1 MAPIMNNAEILSLDP
16 YDEPPSF
23 WRRNSHA
30 LAALGVFV
38 STVLLTL
45 VSFPPFRF
53 PEAAYAFA
61 VPAVFWAYR
70 RPRWKLFATVVLG
83 ASAVAWTL
91 ILSWLHQVS
100 WIGMLLLGP
109 VIGIWVGSWFLAVR
123 WTMPQLLGRPH
134 LTRIL
139 LVFGLAALWVLIEW
153 SRTWLFSGFPW
164 LPLAASQW
172 QRVSILQIAAFTGS
186 AGVSFVL
193 IAVNLGFGAYAHR
206 LLCEARRGLNRRSQE
221 FFATMFLLV
230 VCLSIQMQET
240 INRGGYIVGLGK
252 VAFVQPNIPSTLK
265 WDPSEGPAI
274 METLQTL
281 TRQAAAARPNLILWP
296 EASTPWA
303 IKGDEQIRRWTE
315 ELVAKGRAPLVLG
328 SLAIEHPATPQEGW
342 YNGAFLVDPVG
353 GVQPGYYAKRK
364 LVPFGEYVPYRPL
377 LGWLQKVV
385 PIGSDDIL
393 AGSEP
398 GLLRTT
404 LRNVPVSLGPLIC
417 YEDIF
422 PNLARESVLAGA
434 DVLVVM
440 TNDGWFGEGGAA
452 YQHAAHSV
460 LRAVETR
467 RPVLRVGNSG
477 WSGWIDEFG
486 VTKAVATD
494 PDHGVYFRGVR
505 VTEVQRDFRWA
516 GRNSFY
522 VRHGDWF
529 VVLCAFLVAGAI
541 TLLRVSPKPQEEET
555 ADPVEES
562 PSGSPS

>member
-1 MAPIMNNAEILSLDP
+1 MNNAEILSLDP

-23 WRRNSHA
+23 RFRHAHA
-30 LAALGVFV
+30 LAAIGVFV
-38 STVLLTL
+38 ATVLLTL
-45 VSFPPFRF
+45 VSFPPYKL
-53 PEAAYAFA
+53 PEVGYAFA
-61 VPAVFWAYR
+61 VPAIFWAYR
-70 RPRWKLFATVVLG
+70 SPPLKLFAGVVLG

-91 ILSWLHQVS
+91 ILSWLHHVS
-100 WIGMLLLGP
+100 WLGMLLLGP

-172 QRVSILQIAAFTGS
+172 QRVSILQIAAFTG
-186 AGVSFVL
+186 AGGVSFVL

-206 LLCEARRGLNRRSQE
+206 LLCEGKRGLSRRSQE

-230 VCLSIQMQET
+230 VCLSIQMRET
-240 INRGGYIVGLGK
+240 INRAGYIVGLGK
-252 VAFVQPNIPSTLK
+252 VAFVQPYIPSNIK
-265 WDPSEGPAI
+265 WDPSEAPAI
-274 METLQTL
+274 QDILQTL

-303 IKGDEQIRRWTE
+303 IKGDEQIRKWTE
-315 ELVAKGRAPLVLG
+315 ELVAKGRVPLLMG

-342 YNGAFLVDPVG
+342 YNGAFLVDPVS
-353 GVQPGYYAKRK
+353 GVQAGYYAKRK
-364 LVPFGEYVPYRPL
+364 LVPFGEYVPFRPL
-377 LGWLQKVV
+377 LGWLQKIV

-393 AGSEP
+393 AGTEP
-398 GLLRTT
+398 RLLQTT
-404 LRNVPVSLGPLIC
+404 MRNVPVSLGPLIC

-422 PNLARESVLAGA
+422 PSLARESVLAGA
-434 DVLVVM
+434 DALVVM
-440 TNDGWFGEGGAA
+440 TNDGWFGEDGAA

-467 RPVLRVGNSG
+467 RPVLRVGNGG

-505 VTEVQRDFRWA
+505 VTEVQRDFRWV
-516 GRNSFY
+516 GKSSFY
-522 VRHGDWF
+522 VRNGDWF
-529 VVLCAFLVAGAI
+529 VVLCAVLVVGAM
-541 TLLRVSPKPQEEET
+541 TLLRISPKPQTVEPTDSET
-555 ADPVEES
+555 ES
-562 PSGSPS
+562 STGSAT

>member
-1 MAPIMNNAEILSLDP
+1 MDSAENLPIDP

-23 WRRNSHA
+23 WSRNSHA
-30 LAALGVFV
+30 LAAIGVFV
-38 STVLLTL
+38 STILLTL
-45 VSFPPFRF
+45 VSFPPYKL
-53 PEAAYAFA
+53 PEAGYAFA
-61 VPAVFWAYR
+61 VPAIFWAYR
-70 RPRWKLFATVVLG
+70 NPPWKLFASVVLG
-83 ASAVAWTL
+83 ACAVAWTL
-91 ILSWLHQVS
+91 ILSWLHHVS

-109 VIGIWVGSWFLAVR
+109 VVGLWVGLWFLAVR

-153 SRTWLFSGFPW
+153 TRTWLFSGFPW

-172 QRVSILQIAAFTGS
+172 QRVSILQIAAFTGAS
-186 AGVSFVL
+186 GVSFVL

-206 LLCEARRGLNRRSQE
+206 LLCEAKRGLNRRSQE

-240 INRGGYIVGLGK
+240 INRAGYIVGLGK
-252 VAFVQPNIPSTLK
+252 VAFVQPNIPSTIK
-265 WDPSEGPAI
+265 WDPNEGPAV

-303 IKGDEQIRRWTE
+303 IKGDEQIRKWTE
-315 ELVAKGRAPLVLG
+315 ELVAKGRAPLVMG

-353 GVQPGYYAKRK
+353 GVQSDYYAKRK
-364 LVPFGEYVPYRPL
+364 LVPFGEYVPFRPL

-398 GLLRTT
+398 KLLRTT
-404 LRNVPVSLGPLIC
+404 MRNVPVALGPLIC

-422 PNLARESVLAGA
+422 PNLARDSVLAGA

-440 TNDGWFGEGGAA
+440 TNDGWFGEDGAA

-467 RPVLRVGNSG
+467 RPVLRIGNGG

-494 PDHGVYFRGVR
+494 PDRGVYFRGVR
-505 VTEVQRDFRWA
+505 VTEVQRDFRWV
-516 GRNSFY
+516 GRNSFF
-522 VRHGDWF
+522 VRNGNWF
-529 VVLCAFLVAGAI
+529 VVLCAVLVAGAM
-541 TLLRVSPKPQEEET
+541 TLLRISPKPQAEEP
-555 ADPVEES
+555 AGAGAES
-562 PSGSPS
+562 PAGSAG